1 MKKRRGFFL
10 CVLGLLISA
19 SPLFME
25 GGKVYSILGI
35 ALVIFGVVANGLD
48 QSRTRKEKKPLDK
61 VKIIQLCC
69 LTASLMVILF
79 SALLQLDPVTL
90 RTRARPLS
98 MLLTMIAFFI
108 PQIMNE
114 KPDDVS

>member
-19 SPLFME
+19 IPLFME

-48 QSRTRKEKKPLDK
+48 QSRTRKEKSITIKLA
-61 VKIIQLCC
+61 VKQH
-69 LTASLMVILF
+69 
-79 SALLQLDPVTL
+79 
-90 RTRARPLS
+90 
-98 MLLTMIAFFI
+98 
-108 PQIMNE
+108 N
-114 KPDDVS
+114 